1 MSDWMAHEFSSHDC
15 HHGIRRTCPFCLVDD
30 VDVPHIASHQRRV
43 AYFSLPRLRMATT
56 ETTSSNISKRASI
69 APGSSLSGSV
79 NDGWANNAKQID
91 LNIPGVG
98 VITAR
103 LFPNQEGE
111 AVLVERLR
119 EHFSYAS
126 STEFRFTDS
135 NDMSVPIDNDSLYSS
150 MTVFAHPS
158 SSPGPH
164 TATEQ
169 TIHTDEFTQ
178 EQPRSSNTS
187 TMQVVERGAQ
197 RVSRWR
203 RSSRRENCS
212 PATQDVVVQSPQPQ
226 QLPQPQA
233 QPSSRTPGR
242 STILHVRPLDET
254 PSEMYQP
261 LGTEEPIG
269 EELVVGGYGP
279 QLQQVSYQQSQLGT
293 PDTFSTDKSYTLYI

>member
-1 MSDWMAHEFSSHDC
+1 MSDWMAHEFSSHDSSHDC
-15 HHGIRRTCPFCLVDD
+15 HHEIRRTCPFCLVED

-43 AYFSLPRLRMATT
+43 AYFSLPRLRMGTT
-56 ETTSSNISKRASI
+56 ETTSSNISKSASI
-69 APGSSLSGSV
+69 APDSSLAGSV
-79 NDGWANNAKQID
+79 SDDWANNAKQID
-91 LNIPGVG
+91 LNIPGIG
-98 VITAR
+98 VMTAKI
-103 LFPNQEGE
+103 FPNQEVE
-111 AVLVERLR
+111 SVLVERLR

-135 NDMSVPIDNDSLYSS
+135 NDMSVPVDYDSLYSS

-158 SSPGPH
+158 SSPEPH

-169 TIHTDEFTQ
+169 TIHTDESTQ

-197 RVSRWR
+197 RDSRRR

-254 PSEMYQP
+254 PSEMY
-261 LGTEEPIG
+261 
-269 EELVVGGYGP
+269 
-279 QLQQVSYQQSQLGT
+279 
-293 PDTFSTDKSYTLYI
+293 